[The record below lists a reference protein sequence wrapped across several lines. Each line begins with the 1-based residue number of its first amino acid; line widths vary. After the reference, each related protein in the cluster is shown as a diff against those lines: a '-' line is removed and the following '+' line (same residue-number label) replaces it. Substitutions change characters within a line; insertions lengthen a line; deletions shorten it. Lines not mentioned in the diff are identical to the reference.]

1 MGRVSTARKLG
12 IAARVASEHVRRSR
26 TWRALSQ
33 AGRATAAHTGG
44 VLNQLWLEVT
54 GFTFLALAAVGV
66 LALLREYGKYHSG
79 QVSSSRVVMALGFTV
94 MFAWF
99 GVSSFWRVRKKS
111 EVETDRR

>member
-1 MGRVSTARKLG
+1 LG
-12 IAARVASEHVRRSR
+12 IAARMVSQQVGRSR
-26 TWRALSQ
+26 TWRALFQ
-33 AGRATAAHTGG
+33 AGRATAAHTGH

-66 LALLREYGKYHSG
+66 LALLRECGKYRSG
-79 QVSSSRVVMALGFTV
+79 QASSSRVGMALGFTL
-94 MFAWF
+94 MFGWF